1 MLAKSLIKRMPAAEK
16 SAVRDGAVA
25 TMLGTGA
32 VAYWNYRERI
42 RKDFLRSEGHYKMS
56 HHS

>member
-1 MLAKSLIKRMPAAEK
+1 MLAKRLISRMNPTERSQVNA
-16 SAVRDGAVA
+16 GAIT
-25 TMLGTGA
+25 TMMATGA
-32 VAYWNYRERI
+32 FAYWNYRERI